1 MAKVTAII
9 DIGSN
14 SARIAIFRR
23 TSRYGFYLV
32 EEHKSRMRISENS
45 YHNGG
50 VLQQAAIERAL
61 STLRGFLKIAQELGA
76 RKILCVATSAVRDA
90 PNKSEFVSLVRSC
103 LGLSVKVISGEKEA
117 FYGAVAASNL
127 LPYPD
132 GITIDIGGGS
142 CECAHIVGGKIET
155 LTSLNIGTIRLKELF
170 FDKNAPISEAIAFV
184 KDALKNLP
192 DSMQSVRVFGIGGTI
207 RAISKAIMESQDYP
221 LTTLHAF
228 EYNPQQYKQFYE
240 KIYSATTTQQL
251 EYLGIAEERFD
262 NIRGGAL
269 IFSLLLE
276 HFQTQQVVTS
286 GVGVREGVFLSDLLR
301 TCNFT
306 FPRGFN
312 PSLRSLIDR
321 FSIQDS
327 RSKLTASY
335 ALRLFDLLQPLHRL
349 DAQYKPHLKTSARLV
364 YIGAAL
370 NFYQSHKHSSYFL
383 ANGLNYGY
391 THRDR
396 ILIAFLVEFY
406 GGKKPPSVE
415 RHNALASLLPDYPCV
430 EWLCAL
436 LGIADAVAVNVHS
449 ATFEL
454 ENNTIQII
462 TSHDTYLLREA
473 LAPIC
478 LPEGLAIHIQWLE
491 A

>member
-1 MAKVTAII
+1 M
-9 DIGSN
+9 
-14 SARIAIFRR
+14 
-23 TSRYGFYLV
+23 
-32 EEHKSRMRISENS
+32 
-45 YHNGG
+45 
-50 VLQQAAIERAL
+50 
-61 STLRGFLKIAQELGA
+61 
-76 RKILCVATSAVRDA
+76 
-90 PNKSEFVSLVRSC
+90 
-103 LGLSVKVISGEKEA
+103 
-117 FYGAVAASNL
+117 
-127 LPYPD
+127 
-132 GITIDIGGGS
+132 
-142 CECAHIVGGKIET
+142 
-155 LTSLNIGTIRLKELF
+155 
-170 FDKNAPISEAIAFV
+170 
-184 KDALKNLP
+184 
-192 DSMQSVRVFGIGGTI
+192 
-207 RAISKAIMESQDYP
+207 
-221 LTTLHAF
+221 HAF
-228 EYNPQQYKQFYE
+228 EYDPKQYKQFYE

-251 EYLGIAEERFD
+251 EELGIAEERFD

-301 TCNFT
+301 TCNFS

-335 ALRLFDLLQPLHRL
+335 ALRLFDLLQPLHHL

-396 ILIAFLVEFY
+396 ILVAFLVEFY
-406 GGKKPPSVE
+406 GGKKPPSIE
-415 RHNALASLLPDYPCV
+415 RHKALESLLPDYHCV

-478 LPEGLAIHIQWLE
+478 LPEGLAINIQWLE
-491 A
+491 G

>member
-32 EEHKSRMRISENS
+32 EEYKSRTRISENS
-45 YHNGG
+45 YRNGG

-61 STLRGFLKIAQELGA
+61 STLRSFLKIAQELGA

-90 PNKSEFVSLVRSC
+90 PNKGEFVALVRSC
-103 LGLSVKVISGEKEA
+103 LGLNVKVISGEKEA

-192 DSMQSVRVFGIGGTI
+192 DSMQSIRVFGIGGTI
-207 RAISKAIMESQDYP
+207 RALSKAIMDAQDYP
-221 LTTLHAF
+221 LSTLHAF
-228 EYNPQQYKQFYE
+228 EYDPKNYKKFFE

-251 EYLGIAEERFD
+251 AELGISEERFD

-276 HFQTQQVVTS
+276 HFQSKQVVTS

-301 TCNFT
+301 NCNFA

-321 FSIQDS
+321 FSIQES

-335 ALRLFDLLQPLHRL
+335 ALRLFDLLQPIHGI

-391 THRDR
+391 THQDR
-396 ILIAFLVEFY
+396 ILISFLVEFY
-406 GGKKPPSVE
+406 GGKKPPSVSQYE
-415 RHNALASLLPDYPCV
+415 SLAPLLPDYHCV

-436 LGIADAVAVNVHS
+436 LGIADSAAINAYN
-449 ATFEL
+449 ATFSF
-454 ENNTIQII
+454 ENGKMTIT
-462 TSHDTYLLREA
+462 TSHDPYLLRESLA
-473 LAPIC
+473 LMYFPK
-478 LPEGLAIHIQWLE
+478 GLEVGIQWVE